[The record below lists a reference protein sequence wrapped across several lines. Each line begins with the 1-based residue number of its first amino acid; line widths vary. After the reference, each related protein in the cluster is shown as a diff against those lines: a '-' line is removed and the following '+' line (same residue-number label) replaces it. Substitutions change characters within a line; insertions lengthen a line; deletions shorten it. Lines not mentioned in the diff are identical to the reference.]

1 LIPDIPPFAVDRNAP
16 VYCNVQFSNQF
27 TLRGALLTPK
37 NKGLLMELFW
47 QSLAE
52 QPLKYV
58 VFVHLIDQS
67 GKILGQVDYNQYNQ
81 APGGRAL
88 PRMAKTGETWRDV
101 VQLSSDKLRA

>member
-81 APGGRAL
+81 APAVERYLA
-88 PRMAKTGETWRDV
+88 WRKPARLGV
-101 VQLSSDKLRA
+101 MSSNCPAIN